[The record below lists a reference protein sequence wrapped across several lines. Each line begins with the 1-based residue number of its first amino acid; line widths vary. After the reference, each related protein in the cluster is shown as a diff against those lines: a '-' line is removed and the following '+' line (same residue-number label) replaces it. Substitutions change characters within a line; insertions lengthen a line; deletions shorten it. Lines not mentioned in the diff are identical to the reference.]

1 MVHLERIRGL
11 IAEQGRTQKWL
22 AGKCGITD
30 STLCLVL
37 QGHRTMTLKVAL
49 AIASALGVRLEDI
62 VKFTTKE
69 DVKAAG

>member
-1 MVHLERIRGL
+1 
-11 IAEQGRTQKWL
+11 
-22 AGKCGITD
+22 
-30 STLCLVL
+30 
-37 QGHRTMTLKVAL
+37 MTLKVAL